1 MKEGGCS
8 HYRFF
13 MPPVLGPSAEIGER
27 IVDSKLVDYR
37 ECSFESIILSTSFGR
52 RPKSWWRDETI
63 V

>member
-1 MKEGGCS
+1 
-8 HYRFF
+8 